1 MAVPISVAILTKNEE
16 HNLPGCLASIDWCD
30 DIHVIDSGSSDRTV
44 EIANAHP
51 TKLAYHPFE
60 SFGKQRNWVLDNCEF
75 KYEWLLFLDADE
87 QSTPSFCQAIA
98 EAVNQA
104 DQDLAGFYC
113 CWKTMLDGCWLKRSD
128 RFPKWQF
135 RLLRLGKARFTDYGH
150 GQIETEL
157 QGRVAQI
164 AEPYLH
170 YSFSKG
176 WSDWLAKHNKYSDQ
190 EALEHSQDKVDWQK
204 ILFTKGVSRKKA
216 LKPLFRSTPGWP
228 LFYFLG
234 NYIFNLGF
242 LEGKPGL
249 IFCLNLAYYEF
260 LIAIKMDELDQ
271 KKLAQ
276 KTDETQEQIK
286 PEFASPDAASSNL
299 NSTNTDVASL
309 AKDRSAASG
318 HQSPPKSELKSELK
332 SD

>member
-1 MAVPISVAILTKNEE
+1 
-16 HNLPGCLASIDWCD
+16 
-30 DIHVIDSGSSDRTV
+30 
-44 EIANAHP
+44 
-51 TKLAYHPFE
+51 
-60 SFGKQRNWVLDNCEF
+60 
-75 KYEWLLFLDADE
+75 LLFLDADE
-87 QSTPSFCQAIA
+87 RSTPDFYGAIA
-98 EAVNQA
+98 TAISTA
-104 DQDLAGFYC
+104 DADLAGFYC
-113 CWKTMLDGCWLKRSD
+113 CWKTMLGGRWLKRCD

-135 RLLRLGKARFTDYGH
+135 RLMRIGKARFADYGH
-150 GQIETEL
+150 GQIETQL
-157 QGRVAQI
+157 QGGVEYI

-176 WSDWLAKHNKYSDQ
+176 WSEWIAKHNRYSDQ
-190 EALEHSQDKVDWQK
+190 ESLEHMQENLNWQD
-204 ILFTKGVSRKKA
+204 IFGSEHLIRKKA
-216 LKPLFRSTPGWP
+216 LKPLLRRLPIWP
-228 LFYFLG
+228 LLFFCG
-234 NYIFNLGF
+234 NYIGNLGF

-249 IFCLNLAYYEF
+249 LFCINQAYYEF
-260 LIAIKMDELDQ
+260 MVAIKMDELDQ